1 MNAHSASAAALSE
14 LPATLPDPLRDHLRS
29 ARQIARHV
37 KENPANTW
45 ATGVAAL
52 DQLLLGGL
60 HRGQLIEL
68 IGSRTCGRYSLVL
81 AVLAA
86 ASERGEVTALI
97 DLGDSFDP
105 QSATTAGVILERLL
119 WVRPPHLKQALIAT
133 ETILAAGFPLVV
145 LDLGL
150 PPIPGG
156 RGAAA
161 AWLRLARA
169 ADAQENSLFVTA
181 PYRVSGTA
189 ASAVLRARKARPL
202 WNGHGASP
210 RLLTGMHS
218 RLEVEKFRGQR
229 AGSTAAFELV
239 SREQHRLA
247 VRPADSIAPISRNAG
262 RPAARQAG

>member
-1 MNAHSASAAALSE
+1 MTAYSASAVAPSGLA
-14 LPATLPDPLRDHLRS
+14 ATLSDPLRHHLRS
-29 ARQIARHV
+29 ARQIARHI
-37 KENPANTW
+37 EETPPNTW

-105 QSATTAGVILERLL
+105 QSAITAGVTLERLL

-189 ASAVLRARKARPL
+189 ASAVLRARRARPL
-202 WNGHGASP
+202 WNGDGTSP

-218 RLEVEKFRGQR
+218 HLEVEKFRGQR
-229 AGSTAAFELV
+229 AGSAATLELI
-239 SREQHRLA
+239 SGEQHRLA
-247 VRPADSIAPISRNAG
+247 IRPTHNVTPVPHSANRTS
-262 RPAARQAG
+262 ARQAG

>member
-1 MNAHSASAAALSE
+1 MNAHSASAAAPSE
-14 LPATLPDPLRDHLRS
+14 LSATLPDPLRDHLRS

-37 KENPANTW
+37 RETPANTW

-68 IGSRTCGRYSLVL
+68 IGSRTCGRYSLAL

-189 ASAVLRARKARPL
+189 ASAVLRARRARPL
-202 WNGHGASP
+202 WNGHGTSP

-218 RLEVEKFRGQR
+218 HLEVEKFRGQR
-229 AGSTAAFELV
+229 AGSAADFELV

-247 VRPADSIAPISRNAG
+247 VRPANNMAPVSRNAG
-262 RPAARQAG
+262 RSAARQAG